1 MADGYRLLAC
11 DLDGT
16 LLDSDGVLPGAVSD
30 ALGRAVAAGLTV
42 AVITARPPRDV
53 PAAIRTGIPPSAY
66 WAHGNGALV
75 FRPGERR
82 PSRKLVFDPGVQHRI
97 ATVLEE
103 AHPDWALA
111 FDLLDGTIVQPGFP
125 EELAR
130 HWNGVERRRGVV
142 SARPV
147 VKLLACPFAV
157 ISTQLVVA
165 VQKLVGL
172 DAEVTASGPHF
183 LELGP
188 RGTGKHGVLAWIAA
202 DLGLDL
208 AQTAAVGDGLNDRG
222 MLRLAG
228 LGAAPANA
236 HEAVRSAADRLL
248 PSNDDD
254 AVAHLVDQLLCQGGS

>member
-16 LLDSDGVLPGAVSD
+16 LLDSAGALPGAVSD

-53 PAAIRTGIPPSAY
+53 PAAIRAGIPPSAY

-75 FRPGERR
+75 FRPGEHR
-82 PSRKLVFDPGVQHRI
+82 PSRQLVFDPAVPHRL
-97 ATVLEE
+97 AAALGE
-103 AHPDWALA
+103 AWPDWALA
-111 FDLLDGTIVQPGFP
+111 FDLLDGTVVQPGFP

-130 HWNGVERRRGVV
+130 HWNGVEWRGGVE

-147 VKLLACPFAV
+147 VKLLAYPFAQFG
-157 ISTQLVVA
+157 IELVRA
-165 VQKLVGL
+165 VQELVGI

-208 AQTAAVGDGLNDRG
+208 AQTAAVGDGLNDCG
-222 MLRLAG
+222 MIRLAG

-236 HEAVRSAADRLL
+236 PEAVRSAADRLL
-248 PSNDDD
+248 PSNDEH
-254 AVAHLVDQLLCQGGS
+254 AVAHLVDQLLG

>member
-16 LLDSDGVLPGAVSD
+16 LLDSSGVLPGAVSD
-30 ALGRAVAAGLTV
+30 ALGRAVAAGLAV
-42 AVITARPPRDV
+42 AVVTARPPRDV
-53 PAAIRTGIPPSAY
+53 PAEIRSGIPPSAY

-82 PSRKLVFDPGVQHRI
+82 PSRQLVFDAAALHRVAAI
-97 ATVLEE
+97 LGK

-111 FDLLDGTIVQPGFP
+111 FDLLDGTVVQPGFP

-130 HWNGVERRRGVV
+130 HWSGVEWRGAVEP
-142 SARPV
+142 ARPV
-147 VKLLACPFAV
+147 VKVLACPFAPFGAE
-157 ISTQLVVA
+157 LVDA
-165 VQKLVGL
+165 VQGLVGS
-172 DAEVTASGPHF
+172 DAEVTASGRHF

-202 DLGLDL
+202 DLGLHP
-208 AQTAAVGDGLNDRG
+208 AETVAVGDGLNDCG
-222 MLRLAG
+222 MLTLAG

-236 HEAVRSAADRLL
+236 PDTVRRAADRLL
-248 PSNDDD
+248 PSNDDH
-254 AVAHLVDQLLCQGGS
+254 AVAHLVDQLLA